1 MEVWWSSAREKEG
14 ALWSFLEKTEKL
26 HGFNDSVLDSNSR
39 QWRRRVQNFEAVACK
54 GFKLFQGQIKNFYN
68 FQGHERESR
77 YSGMQWKERVVGA
90 THFTSLR
97 AEFGRKFTATSVIYL
112 MHL

>member
-26 HGFNDSVLDSNSR
+26 HGFNDSVLDGNSR
-39 QWRRRVQNFEAVACK
+39 QWRRRVQNFEVVACK

-68 FQGHERESR
+68 FQGMKEKVDILGCNGRRELLEPHIS
-77 YSGMQWKERVVGA
+77 
-90 THFTSLR
+90 HP
-97 AEFGRKFTATSVIYL
+97 
-112 MHL
+112 